1 MPAEPEP
8 AARVPSGD
16 RGRRGAEG
24 GVERAEAARRL
35 GTQPALRLRAAGPD
49 RVEVGRVGRQVA
61 ARDPGGLRRR
71 PALRAAR
78 SSITTTRPA
87 GSAGPG
93 SAPAR
98 PPGPAPR
105 AGGWA
110 AARRTRAP
118 VAAAMLTAPTAPSRA
133 SAPSTVGR
141 LQCLYGTL
149 PAARRLRGAR
159 A

>member
-35 GTQPALRLRAAGPD
+35 GTQPALRLRPAGPD

-78 SSITTTRPA
+78 PSITTTRP
-87 GSAGPG
+87 GGGAGPG
-93 SAPAR
+93 SEPAR
-98 PPGPAPR
+98 PPDPAPR
-105 AGGWA
+105 AGGES
-110 AARRTRAP
+110 AAREP
-118 VAAAMLTAPTAPSRA
+118 
-133 SAPSTVGR
+133 SAP
-141 LQCLYGTL
+141 
-149 PAARRLRGAR
+149 AGA
-159 A
+159 